1 MNPVNNPSLN
11 VHSLLPVLENTRLL
25 DFVKAYYD
33 WLQSSKVTFVNDSGS
48 FVLNEVLTG
57 EQSNSS
63 GIIKQIGEGYVV
75 LKMTT
80 DKGFDLKEKIV
91 GSISS
96 SFATVYE
103 IEDNVLRQNA
113 RIVDN
118 RTPEAATGKYF
129 EYLKS
134 EFNIGIPSESTADR
148 RLLAKKIKD
157 LYSTKSNEDA
167 YRFLFRTIFGEDID
181 LRYPGDE
188 VLRISDG
195 KFEKIAILRARPT
208 ADIFTYINQTVRG
221 EFSGAVANIVDIK
234 RVFFGGL
241 DTAEMTLKL
250 VSGNFNA
257 NEKIFVVGRETSN
270 TTIYGMFAGV
280 NIVDAGSGYSVGDVL
295 PISGDG
301 FEASAKISSVS
312 KGPINRII
320 INSVGYGYQVGTEAS
335 VINSGTGGSEFS
347 LAVREIKNPY
357 DITVGANTYTVGEV
371 SKVSIINRGK
381 DYQKAPV
388 ITLVDTIIQD
398 IGALSENLI
407 VIVDGGD
414 DYAVGD
420 ALIFSG
426 GSGANSAGI
435 VASIDDSD
443 VGYDVLLED
452 GTNIL
457 LETQFSLDVL
467 KDESWTGVVGPISR
481 IELTNYGDGYT
492 STSLPTITVS
502 SVSGANAE
510 FEVLDIIG
518 VSASVSVD
526 VANNDIG
533 IGSIRE
539 IEVTNFGIDYTSAT
553 IDASGEGDGNAI
565 LSPIISGLALTN
577 GTFLNDDGKI
587 GSRIIQD
594 SLFYQDFSYVIRSG
608 LGFNAYRSLVKETL
622 HPAGTEFF
630 GEILILSFIA
640 ITPIFYSTIDTDKN
654 NEYVEVI
661 KNVISFF
668 EAGAN
673 PPPTAP
679 ELHLEIVPETID
691 VIHGGEHREINVE
704 IALPKAV
711 AIQTLQTENNLDLEL
726 FIDVGVEDP
735 YAEIRREIEFQL
747 SQVDTISNVN
757 SREINIEVALSK
769 EIGIQ
774 TPKIE
779 NQIEFDLFVDVGVD
793 DGYTKITK
801 EIEFQLSQV
810 DTISNVNSRE
820 INIEVA
826 LSEDVGIQIPKIENQ
841 IEFDLFVD
849 VGVDDGYTKITKE
862 IDFQLSQVETIASV
876 QSREINIEISPTK
889 VLTTLDFGREIV
901 MEMSLDIPSLVNLNS
916 ERVLHQELKTSTI
929 SNFVPSEIGLE
940 MRPNVV
946 SVEFDLGI
954 AEYVAQI
961 QPEVSASSSILTS
974 HEVNI
979 ARHSEVGGNFV
990 SSERLLSYSKNIELV
1005 GAPLQA
1011 QYEIEISTDSQGL
1024 VIPLPV
1030 SIEKRVGYQ
1039 TNVGIQLVNP
1049 LDVNSIT
1056 FGELKISALASELI
1070 STYQNKTFEDVWSTR
1085 VFTTQQKIAGTV
1097 TSSGTDIYG
1106 TGTSFDTD
1114 FSVGDF
1120 VVINT
1125 EKFIITNIANS
1136 SFMEINVIPTGSYT
1150 DSAAYRENSL

>member
-1 MNPVNNPSLN
+1 MISVNNPALN

-80 DKGFDLKEKIV
+80 EKGFDLKEKVV

-241 DTAEMTLKL
+241 DTAELTLKL

-320 INSVGYGYQVGTEAS
+320 VNSVGYGYQVGTEAS

-654 NEYVEVI
+654 NEYVAVI

-747 SQVDTISNVN
+747 SQV
-757 SREINIEVALSK
+757 
-769 EIGIQ
+769 
-774 TPKIE
+774 
-779 NQIEFDLFVDVGVD
+779 
-793 DGYTKITK
+793 
-801 EIEFQLSQV
+801 
-810 DTISNVNSRE
+810 
-820 INIEVA
+820 
-826 LSEDVGIQIPKIENQ
+826 
-841 IEFDLFVD
+841 
-849 VGVDDGYTKITKE
+849 
-862 IDFQLSQVETIASV
+862 ETIASV

-889 VLTTLDFGREIV
+889 VLTTLDVGREI
-901 MEMSLDIPSLVNLNS
+901 
-916 ERVLHQELKTSTI
+916 I
-929 SNFVPSEIGLE
+929 SQMPL
-940 MRPNVV
+940 
-946 SVEFDLGI
+946 
-954 AEYVAQI
+954 
-961 QPEVSASSSILTS
+961 EVSASSSILTS
-974 HEVNI
+974 QEVDI
-979 ARHSEVGGNFV
+979 ERHSEVSANFART
-990 SSERLLSYSKNIELV
+990 ERSISYSKNLQLV
-1005 GAPLQA
+1005 GTPLQA

-1039 TNVGIQLVNP
+1039 TNVGIQLVDP
-1049 LDVNSIT
+1049 LEVNSIT
-1056 FGELKISALASELI
+1056 FGELKISLLAADPI
-1070 STYQNKTFEDVWSTR
+1070 STYQNKTFEDIWSTR
-1085 VFTTQQKIAGTV
+1085 VFTSQQKIVGTV

-1114 FSVGDF
+1114 FSVGDYLI
-1120 VVINT
+1120 INT

-1150 DSAAYRENSL
+1150 DSVAYRENSL